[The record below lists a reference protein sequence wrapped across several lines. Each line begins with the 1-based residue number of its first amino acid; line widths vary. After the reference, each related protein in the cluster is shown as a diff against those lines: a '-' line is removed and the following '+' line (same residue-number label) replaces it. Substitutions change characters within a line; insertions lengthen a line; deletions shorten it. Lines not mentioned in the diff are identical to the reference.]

1 MGKAT
6 IGTAYMVRH
15 LKALEKTFAQTFW
28 PQHSIRTVSYRSPSF
43 HVLGFKTVML
53 VAKEK
58 AIARPAIKNAPK
70 DITIVCAL
78 DRYQYC
84 GAPSQNPGRTDAKS
98 PGHGERIHPIYH
110 T

>member
-1 MGKAT
+1 
-6 IGTAYMVRH
+6 
-15 LKALEKTFAQTFW
+15 
-28 PQHSIRTVSYRSPSF
+28 
-43 HVLGFKTVML
+43 ML

-84 GAPSQNPGRTDAKS
+84 GAPSQISDVPMQNPLGIAKGS
-98 PGHGERIHPIYH
+98 IRYIIPEEWNKL
-110 T
+110 